1 MNELE
6 SYIRAHAAQFDAE
19 EPAAGH
25 EERFLARLDAVAPA
39 RSAARTGQQPFR
51 SRILSFRA
59 IILSFR
65 AIILSFR
72 AKSRNLLFARPV
84 RFLAYALAVCA
95 AILLILRPG
104 DPWRGAG
111 NDPQQIYLAYMD
123 RVAELYRVPSEDSEA
138 RDALLQEITE
148 EEDPLFTQLPEEL
161 SRRERGRILK
171 EYYGRMLAAAS
182 EIK

>member
-6 SYIRAHAAQFDAE
+6 SYIRAHAAQFDAA

-25 EERFLARLDAVAPA
+25 EERFLARLDEAVPV
-39 RSAARTGQQPFR
+39 RT
-51 SRILSFRA
+51 SFRLPDRLA
-59 IILSFR
+59 ALFR
-65 AIILSFR
+65 
-72 AKSRNLLFARPV
+72 ARPV
-84 RFLAYALAVCA
+84 RLLAYGFAVLAVA
-95 AILLILRPG
+95 LLILRPG

>member
-6 SYIRAHAAQFDAE
+6 SYIRAHAAQFDAA

-59 IILSFR
+59 
-65 AIILSFR
+65 
-72 AKSRNLLFARPV
+72 KSRNLLFTRPV
-84 RFLAYALAVCA
+84 RFFAYALAVCA
-95 AILLILRPG
+95 AVLLILRPG

-171 EYYGRMLAAAS
+171 DYYGRMLAAAS

>member
-6 SYIRAHAAQFDAE
+6 SYIRAHAAQFDAA

-25 EERFLARLDAVAPA
+25 EERFLARLNAVAPA
-39 RSAARTGQQPFR
+39 RSAARTERHPFR

-59 IILSFR
+59 SL
-65 AIILSFR
+65 LSFR
-72 AKSRNLLFARPV
+72 AKSRNLFLARRV
-84 RFLAYALAVCA
+84 RFLACALAVCA
-95 AILLILRPG
+95 AVLLLVRPG

-148 EEDPLFTQLPEEL
+148 EEDPLFAQLPEEL